1 MLGNGKSA
9 REYLE
14 EEYIAAL
21 KEREERIKITI
32 TPAEI
37 HEKEKKDD
45 IFEDARELLSLNI
58 LNHDIVD
65 AYNEL
70 EKKLKDKQAE
80 IEMLYGTAVSGE
92 SLDVIKEVYQK
103 IKEQCE
109 LEIEE
114 SGRKFEE
121 ELSSVR
127 LNTEVVIQ
135 KKRSAAEEETNK
147 ILDETENLKTTFE
160 RDFERERVEYEYK
173 LQRERKTEQEK
184 RDAEVRARK
193 EELSLKEA
201 EIKETKAGCRKKL
214 DEIEEMQTAVDD
226 IPALIDKARAE
237 GAKEKET
244 ELSKDNTY
252 KAEIEKKE
260 QENRIQALK
269 DEYSRLSQKYAELS
283 DEVMELSNR
292 LDQCN
297 AESRRLTGDT
307 VRYIG
312 GINILNSDAHQHTDA
327 AAKK

>member
-1 MLGNGKSA
+1 MLGSGKSA

-14 EEYIAAL
+14 EEYTAAL

-37 HEKEKKDD
+37 RENEKRDS
-45 IFEDARELLSLNI
+45 IFQDAKELLSLNI

-65 AYNEL
+65 AYNDL
-70 EKKLKDKQAE
+70 EKKLESKQTE
-80 IEMLYGTAVSGE
+80 IETLYGTAVSEE
-92 SLDVIKEVYQK
+92 SLNVIREVHRK

-114 SGRKFEE
+114 SGRRFEE
-121 ELSSVR
+121 DLSSIR
-127 LNTEVVIQ
+127 EEKEAMIRE
-135 KKRSAAEEETNK
+135 KSAAADEETNR
-147 ILDETENLKTTFE
+147 IIEETRKLKTTFE

-173 LQRERKTEQEK
+173 LQRGRKTEQEK

-201 EIKETKAGCRKKL
+201 EVKDSKAGCRKRL
-214 DEIEEMQTAVDD
+214 DEIDEMQTAVDD
-226 IPALIDKARAE
+226 IPARIDKARTE
-237 GAKEKET
+237 GAKEREA
-244 ELSKDNTY
+244 ELSKNNAY

-269 DEYSRLSQKYAELS
+269 DEYSRLSKKYAELS

-312 GINILNSDAHQHTDA
+312 GINILNSDAHQHSDA
-327 AAKK
+327 AVKK

>member
-1 MLGNGKSA
+1 MLGSGKSA

-14 EEYIAAL
+14 EEYTAAF
-21 KEREERIKITI
+21 KEWEERIKITI

-37 HEKEKKDD
+37 RENEKKDSV
-45 IFEDARELLSLNI
+45 FEDARELLSLNI
-58 LNHDIVD
+58 LNHNIVD

-70 EKKLKDKQAE
+70 ENKLKDKQAE
-80 IEMLYGTAVSGE
+80 IEMLYGTTVSGE
-92 SLDVIKEVYQK
+92 SLDVIKEVYHK

-127 LNTEVVIQ
+127 LNTEVAIQ
-135 KKRSAAEEETNK
+135 KKRSAAEEETGR

-214 DEIEEMQTAVDD
+214 DEIDELQTAVDD

-237 GAKEKET
+237 GAKEKEA
-244 ELSKDNTY
+244 ELSKNNAY

-327 AAKK
+327 AEKK

>member
-1 MLGNGKSA
+1 MLGSGKSA

-14 EEYIAAL
+14 EEYAAAF

-37 HEKEKKDD
+37 RENEKKDGV
-45 IFEDARELLSLNI
+45 FEDARELLSLNI

-70 EKKLKDKQAE
+70 ENKLKDKQTE
-80 IEMLYGTAVSGE
+80 IEMLYGTTVSGE
-92 SLDVIKEVYQK
+92 SLDVIKEVYHK

-135 KKRSAAEEETNK
+135 KKRSAAEEETGR
-147 ILDETENLKTTFE
+147 ILGETESLKTTFE
-160 RDFERERVEYEYK
+160 RDFERERIEYEYK

-214 DEIEEMQTAVDD
+214 DGIDELQTAVDD

-237 GAKEKET
+237 GAKEKEA
-244 ELSKDNTY
+244 ELSRNNAY

-312 GINILNSDAHQHTDA
+312 GINILNSEAHQHTDA